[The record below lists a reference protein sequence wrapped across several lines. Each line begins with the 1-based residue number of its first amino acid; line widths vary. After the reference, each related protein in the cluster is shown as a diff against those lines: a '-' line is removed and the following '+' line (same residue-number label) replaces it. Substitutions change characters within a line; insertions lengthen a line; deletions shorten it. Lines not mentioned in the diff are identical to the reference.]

1 MEPEDRVPI
10 RYRPQ
15 DEPGDS
21 GESRIRHGLSP
32 RGVVALVLV
41 AALLAAGAIGAVK
54 WSDAHSEQQATER
67 TEALKTAWEKNQK
80 SEVRGVDFQMTVKN
94 AEASRAPELDFSHSG
109 TVTAMDRCFKATSDY
124 IVLSDG
130 SLAIRDLS
138 RVSDS
143 GSECAGSG
151 TSPLFY
157 TSKLSFKGKSWT
169 AYGAD
174 GKELLTGLKE
184 ERAKISTADQP
195 AG

>member
-15 DEPGDS
+15 DEPGAPR
-21 GESRIRHGLSP
+21 GTQGRHGISTKS
-32 RGVVALVLV
+32 VVALVVV
-41 AALLAAGAIGAVK
+41 AGLLIAGAVGAVK
-54 WSDAHSEQQATER
+54 WTEGQNAQRAAQR

-80 SEVRGVDFQMTVKN
+80 LEVRGVDFQMTVRN
-94 AEASRAPELDFSHSG
+94 ATEKRAPELDFSHSG
-109 TVTAMDRCFKATSDY
+109 TVTAKDRCFKATSDY
-124 IVLSDG
+124 IVLQDG

-143 GSECAGSG
+143 GSECASSG

-174 GKELLTGLKE
+174 NKVLLTGLKE
-184 ERAKISTADQP
+184 ERPKISTAELP
-195 AG
+195 GS